1 MALFRTC
8 DGVNRREFLKAG
20 AIGAAGFTLANYL
33 RMAEAGTLAATAKA
47 KAAIFVNL
55 QGGPTHMD
63 TFDLKPESPSE
74 YRGEFSPIETNVPGI
89 MISEHLPKLAMSMDK
104 YAILRGVSHTLAAHD
119 LGSEYVNTG
128 NRPLPSIE
136 FPGYGAIATK
146 ELPGANDLPNFVAIP
161 NNRYQ
166 KTGFLGVQ
174 YAPMS
179 TGAAPRPGQPFSV
192 RGITLRNGVTLSDI
206 EKRQTLLSDL
216 DSTFRGVEKQNQLL
230 EGLDKFSQQAY
241 SILMSKRA
249 REAFDVSKEDPSYAK
264 LFGETPFGQS
274 ALLAS
279 RLVESGVRF
288 VTISNG
294 GWDTHNNNWEA
305 LKTRQLPPLDQA
317 LSGLLTGLE
326 AKGLLESTVIFVTGE
341 FGRTPKINTTRNG
354 RDHYPR
360 AMFMLLAGGGIA
372 GGRVHGASDDKAMGP
387 ADKGY
392 TPDEVAATFYH
403 ALGIDHTIEYATN
416 TGRPIMVVRDGRVL
430 NELFA

>member
-33 RMAEAGTLAATAKA
+33 RMAEAGTLAPTAKA

-89 MISEHLPKLAMSMDK
+89 LISEHLPKLAMSMDK

-136 FPGYGAIATK
+136 FPGYGAIANK

-206 EKRQTLLSDL
+206 EKRQTLLTDL
-216 DSTFRGVEKQNQLL
+216 DSTFRGVEKQSQLL

-249 REAFDVSKEDPSYAK
+249 REAFDVSKEDPNYAK

-360 AMFMLLAGGGIA
+360 AMFMLMAGGGVQ
-372 GGRVHGASDDKAMGP
+372 GGRVHGASDEKAMGP
-387 ADKGY
+387 ANQGY

-403 ALGIDHTIEYATN
+403 TLGIDHTIEYATN